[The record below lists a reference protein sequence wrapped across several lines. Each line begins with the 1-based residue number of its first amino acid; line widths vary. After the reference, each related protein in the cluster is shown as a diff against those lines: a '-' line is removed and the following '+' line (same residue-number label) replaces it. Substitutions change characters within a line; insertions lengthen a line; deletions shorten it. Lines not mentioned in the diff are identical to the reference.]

1 MSEKPTEIKIN
12 GALATKALESLRKHA
27 SLPRKGKTHSDVLGG
42 DVIQLVI
49 GTKGVK
55 KETGNSVIH
64 CDLVHSLDEKDP
76 TIENL
81 FITKG
86 DIAPWASK
94 LQVTGRIST
103 VYILC
108 YGLSVVHVFRTDEA
122 SYCC

>member
-42 DVIQLVI
+42 DIIQLVI

-94 LQVTGRIST
+94 LQTTGRIST
-103 VYILC
+103 VLMLFC
-108 YGLSVVHVFRTDEA
+108 G
-122 SYCC
+122 